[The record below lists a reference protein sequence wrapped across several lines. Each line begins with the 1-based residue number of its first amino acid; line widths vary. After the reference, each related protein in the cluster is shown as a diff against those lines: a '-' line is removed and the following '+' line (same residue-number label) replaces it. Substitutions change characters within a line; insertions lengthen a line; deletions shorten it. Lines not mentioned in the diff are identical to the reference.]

1 MGREFELKFS
11 ATPQQLTEIEK
22 NWENWV
28 DFSMETTYF
37 DTLDS
42 ILSNQNCT
50 LRHRRENGCSV
61 CTLKTP
67 ISSFG
72 RGEWDAWAPW
82 NAQTVSALFD
92 AAKLPAITFS
102 SLTAVCG
109 ARFHRRAATVE
120 LTDSTVEIALDEG
133 VLLGGGKEIPL
144 CEVEVELK
152 EGSVEMTRSYALMLA
167 AIYDLIPEKGSKF
180 RRALELAKEE
190 I

>member
-152 EGSVEMTRSYALMLA
+152 SGEEASAVAFAQALAEHYGLQPETR
-167 AIYDLIPEKGSKF
+167 SKF
-180 RRALELAKEE
+180 RRALALRRGE
-190 I
+190 